1 MNPVSSKRKKVK
13 RLGVWFR
20 GIILTYMW
28 LGSILSN
35 GGKGK
40 KDRDITYE
48 IWSEVVFLAEE
59 RILKVDYRSGVDYR
73 FLIKEKESDLKYVI
87 WN

>member
-40 KDRDITYE
+40 KDRDRTFE
-48 IWSEVVFLAEE
+48 IWSQVVFLAEE
-59 RILKVDYRSGVDYR
+59 RILKVDYRSGADYR